1 MSPIRIIG
9 VGSPFGQ
16 DRYGWQAV
24 DALRD
29 SDLLRHYPDGLV
41 SLHRCDRPGMDLL
54 NVMRGADGVIIIDAV
69 QSAAD
74 PDTLH
79 CLDVQDPIV
88 EHGLLSSHGFGV
100 AATLELG
107 RVLGDL
113 PQHIRIVG
121 IETDPDCTSCTPL
134 SSALIKD
141 IPILINIEINKINN
155 NINLFSRQDALSD

>member
-29 SDLLRHYPDGLV
+29 SDLLQHYPDGLV

-69 QSAAD
+69 QSAAV
-74 PDTLH
+74 PGTLH
-79 CLDVQDPIV
+79 CLDARDPIV
-88 EHGLLSSHGFGV
+88 ESELLSTHGFGV

-107 RVLGDL
+107 RALGEL
-113 PQHIRIVG
+113 PQYIRIVA
-121 IETDPDCTSCTPL
+121 IEMDPECASCTPL
-134 SSALIKD
+134 SSALTKD
-141 IPILINIEINKINN
+141 MLTIINREINMISNKIN
-155 NINLFSRQDALSD
+155 LLSN

>member
-29 SDLLRHYPDGLV
+29 SDPLQHYPDGLV

-69 QSAAD
+69 QSTAV
-74 PDTLH
+74 PGTLH
-79 CLDVQDPIV
+79 CFDAQAFRFEASRFIGVRSMTTSN
-88 EHGLLSSHGFGV
+88 GWSGFMWHL
-100 AATLELG
+100 TQG
-107 RVLGDL
+107 R
-113 PQHIRIVG
+113 R
-121 IETDPDCTSCTPL
+121 
-134 SSALIKD
+134 A
-141 IPILINIEINKINN
+141 
-155 NINLFSRQDALSD
+155 